1 MMRVEI
7 DPVLIEK
14 AVFFA
19 CREDASAECE
29 LHNAVDPL
37 YPVGDDPRREEA
49 FRAVFMH
56 WFHRLGLHGQIADFL
71 AERPEL
77 EGRVTRCLV
86 REAPAERDE
95 SVEVLAPRSDAG
107 NAARTLVIQITP
119 QRLASGRLSCDAL
132 RRELLHAADI
142 VNPRFAFRRDDL
154 LGGSPR
160 ENLVRDRYH
169 VLWRACVEGRLLR
182 ERRLEQPV
190 LDAILRAA
198 SRAFGSA
205 RTPEKII
212 EQGVAEFLRR
222 DDVTHPD
229 LLAAARDPALLCI
242 PVAAASRTEAGTS
255 NEPDDLFSHDALPLP
270 VV

>member
-1 MMRVEI
+1 MRVEI
-7 DPVLIEK
+7 DPILIEK

-49 FRAVFMH
+49 FRAVFMQ

-77 EGRVTRCLV
+77 ESRIARCLL
-86 REAPAERDE
+86 REAPSQRDE
-95 SVEVLAPRSDAG
+95 GVEVLSPRSDAG
-107 NAARTLVIQITP
+107 NASRTLVIQITP

-132 RRELLHAADI
+132 HRELLHAADI

-154 LGGSPR
+154 LDGSPR

-190 LDAILRAA
+190 FDAILLAA
-198 SRAFGSA
+198 SRAFGGA
-205 RTPEKII
+205 GTPEEVV

-229 LLAAARDPALLCI
+229 LLAAARNPTLLCI
-242 PVAAASRTEAGTS
+242 PVAAASRAEAGTS
-255 NEPDDLFSHDALPLP
+255 NDPDDLFSHDALPLP

>member
-1 MMRVEI
+1 MRVEI

-29 LHNAVDPL
+29 LHKAVDPL
-37 YPVGDDPRREEA
+37 YPVGDAPRREEA
-49 FRAVFMH
+49 FRAVFMQ

-77 EGRVTRCLV
+77 EGRIARCLV

-95 SVEVLAPRSDAG
+95 SVEVLAPPSDTG

-119 QRLASGRLSCDAL
+119 QRLASGRMSCDAL

-169 VLWRACVEGRLLR
+169 VLWRACVEERLLR

-190 LDAILRAA
+190 FDAIQRAA
-198 SRAFGSA
+198 SRAFGGA
-205 RTPEKII
+205 GTPEEVI

-229 LLAAARDPALLCI
+229 LLAAARDPVLLCI
-242 PVAAASRTEAGTS
+242 PIAAASQAKAETS
-255 NEPDDLFSHDALPLP
+255 SEPDDLLSHDTLPLP